1 MSFTSQTAR
10 KLRIP
15 LPVIEQ
21 VTASLLHLL
30 TRAADPADVQSLL
43 CDWPEAQQLLSE
55 ARTASDQQSLLA
67 RLGTFLFAMPLAT
80 RNARTA
86 MLAAGLRET
95 ELVPFVAAFVA
106 HARELVDA
114 TTLSR
119 MVVRVPGLSRLCRW
133 PLVGEHA

>member
-15 LPVIEQ
+15 LPVIER
-21 VTASLLHLL
+21 VATTLLQLL
-30 TRAADPADVQSLL
+30 TRAAEPADVDGLL
-43 CDWPEAQQLLSE
+43 RDWPEADRLLAQ
-55 ARTASDQQSLLA
+55 ARATADQQSLLA
-67 RLGTFLFAMPLAT
+67 RLGTFVFAMPLAT

-86 MLAAGLRET
+86 LLAAGLREG

-106 HARELVDA
+106 HARSLVDA
-114 TTLSR
+114 ATLSR